1 MTARFLTVLLT
12 VLLTVVLTGML
23 TTILM
28 GCMANNGKTSSTHWD
43 FDHNIQFEQKL
54 IKSNFYY
61 LKVHSTSKTHFSTLA
76 TFLMRR
82 SLQLCKSYGFKIE
95 VLQGVE
101 GVNDSEGLPNLIM
114 GSLAANIECKP

>member
-1 MTARFLTVLLT
+1 MTTRILTFLLM
-12 VLLTVVLTGML
+12 GML
-23 TTILM
+23 L
-28 GCMANNGKTSSTHWD
+28 GCTAHSGKNPSTQWD
-43 FDHNIQFEQKL
+43 FDHNIVFEQKL
-54 IKSNFYY
+54 IKPDFYY
-61 LKVHSTSKTHFSTLA
+61 LKVHSTNKTHFSTLA

-101 GVNDSEGLPNLIM
+101 GFNDSEALPNLIM